1 MAHVFAFY
9 DTYMSLKCVCGG
21 GGGGRLINSTN
32 LDNLNPPPPMLRA
45 CSCTSCCK

>member
-21 GGGGRLINSTN
+21 GGGGADSSIQQILTI
-32 LDNLNPPPPMLRA
+32 
-45 CSCTSCCK
+45 